1 MMPCCN
7 TVVDKG
13 SVTLRFLSFVICEQ
27 KCHGGRDRVR
37 RYSSRNILTLFGTR
51 VIDATDAE
59 LMLCAKVT
67 IDRRSE

>member
-13 SVTLRFLSFVICEQ
+13 SVTLRFLSLVICEQ

-37 RYSSRNILTLFGTR
+37 LTLFGTR